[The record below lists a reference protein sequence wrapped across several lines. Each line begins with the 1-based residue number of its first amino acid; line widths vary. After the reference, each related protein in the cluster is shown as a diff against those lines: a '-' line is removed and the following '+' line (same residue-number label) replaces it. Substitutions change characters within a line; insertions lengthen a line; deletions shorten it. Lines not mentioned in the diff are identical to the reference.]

1 MAYIGKSPSGSGVR
15 TRYYFTQTSGGGTS
29 ISGTDDN
36 GKTLTYTDGEYMD
49 VYLNGVLL
57 VHGTDYGTGTAN
69 TISSL
74 AALASGDVVEVV
86 VYDIF
91 NVAKINNEAV
101 RKRYY
106 KTASGSET
114 SISGADDSGATITF
128 PANAEIE
135 VKLNGVA
142 LVQGTDYNTTS
153 ANTVGGL
160 SALSAGQVV
169 EVVVYER
176 FVLGDTVSKAD
187 GGAFLNA
194 VSIDNINIDGNT
206 ISSTDTNGD
215 ITLDPDGTGD
225 VVVASGNLGVGTT
238 SPGTRI
244 TAQTVATLDGTDGGA
259 IELTVG
265 GSSAGELFSS
275 SSETVLSEYRS
286 NKPLAFRTNNT
297 ERMRIDSSG
306 DIGIGTA
313 SITNTSGYRNI
324 HIDSPTSG
332 VIMRMYANG
341 THVGQIQSASDQLQF
356 NAITDISMVFKQNN
370 TEVFRVHSDGHIR
383 VGQTSVSTPG
393 QGNQTVGGSFRNDG
407 RVYLSAA
414 SAYSLGLNRNGD
426 GELTN
431 FSRQGVFK
439 GSINISTSAV
449 SYNTSS
455 DHRLKENIADM
466 TGAITR
472 VKSLAPKRFNFIAD
486 DSVTVDG
493 FLAHEAQ
500 TVVPEAVTGTHNEVD
515 DDGNAVMQG
524 IDQAKLVPLLTGA
537 LQEAIAKIETL
548 EAKVTALE
556 NA

>member
-15 TRYYFTQTSGGGTS
+15 TRYYFTQSSGGGTS

-114 SISGADDSGATITF
+114 SISVDDSGATITF

-187 GGAFLNA
+187 GGTFLGNVGFSGTLTAGTTSLDGAVTINESSADVDFRVESNGNA
-194 VSIDNINIDGNT
+194 HMLFVDGGNDRVGIGTNSTTNT
-206 ISSTDTNGD
+206 LQVQGNGARFVNSADTDALHLFGYNSSNHADISLYT
-215 ITLDPDGTGD
+215 
-225 VVVASGNLGVGTT
+225 ASGNNNVKIST
-238 SPGTRI
+238 SEHSFF
-244 TAQTVATLDGTDGGA
+244 DGGF
-259 IELTVG
+259 V
-265 GSSAGELFSS
+265 
-275 SSETVLSEYRS
+275 
-286 NKPLAFRTNNT
+286 
-297 ERMRIDSSG
+297 
-306 DIGIGTA
+306 GIGYTA
-313 SITNTSGYRNI
+313 
-324 HIDSPTSG
+324 
-332 VIMRMYANG
+332 
-341 THVGQIQSASDQLQF
+341 SASDWS
-356 NAITDISMVFKQNN
+356 AAMKA
-370 TEVFRVHSDGHIR
+370 HIQGSKGLT
-383 VGQTSVSTPG
+383 VKST
-393 QGNQTVGGSFRNDG
+393 GGSVKRQWLFGIRN
-407 RVYLSAA
+407 
-414 SAYSLGLNRNGD
+414 
-426 GELTN
+426 
-431 FSRQGVFK
+431 
-439 GSINISTSAV
+439 
-449 SYNTSS
+449 
-455 DHRLKENIADM
+455 
-466 TGAITR
+466 
-472 VKSLAPKRFNFIAD
+472 
-486 DSVTVDG
+486 
-493 FLAHEAQ
+493 
-500 TVVPEAVTGTHNEVD
+500 
-515 DDGNAVMQG
+515 
-524 IDQAKLVPLLTGA
+524 
-537 LQEAIAKIETL
+537 
-548 EAKVTALE
+548 
-556 NA
+556 

>member
-36 GKTLTYTDGEYMD
+36 GKTLTYTDGEYVD

-169 EVVVYER
+169 EIVVYER

-187 GGAFLNA
+187 GGTFGKPLG
-194 VSIDNINIDGNT
+194 IDGDGAT
-206 ISSTDTNGD
+206 VLTVDRATS
-215 ITLDPDGTGD
+215 DGTIID
-225 VVVASGNLGVGTT
+225 VQRGGSSL
-238 SPGTRI
+238 
-244 TAQTVATLDGTDGGA
+244 GA
-259 IELTVG
+259 IGSTSSKMTVG
-265 GSSAGELFSS
+265 GTVSGDSHLRFGQTSGVPTIQPANNSAALSDNTVSLGQSGYRFKDLFLGGGAYIGGTGAANYLDDVEEGTFTATLNGGSGHPATRLTTTGYYQKVNQMVYINFNFNNVTTTSYSGQISVFGLPFTCGESGRQVFTVGSYYTASFSS
-275 SSETVLSEYRS
+275 SV
-286 NKPLAFRTNNT
+286 
-297 ERMRIDSSG
+297 G
-306 DIGIGTA
+306 
-313 SITNTSGYRNI
+313 SIFG
-324 HIDSPTSG
+324 HIS
-332 VIMRMYANG
+332 
-341 THVGQIQSASDQLQF
+341 VG
-356 NAITDISMVFKQNN
+356 N
-370 TEVFRVHSDGHIR
+370 TEVYILGIVSAGGWEDIAHSA
-383 VGQTSVSTPG
+383 
-393 QGNQTVGGSFRNDG
+393 GSSRYLQLSG
-407 RVYLSAA
+407 VYRA
-414 SAYSLGLNRNGD
+414 S
-426 GELTN
+426 
-431 FSRQGVFK
+431 
-439 GSINISTSAV
+439 
-449 SYNTSS
+449 
-455 DHRLKENIADM
+455 
-466 TGAITR
+466 
-472 VKSLAPKRFNFIAD
+472 
-486 DSVTVDG
+486 
-493 FLAHEAQ
+493 
-500 TVVPEAVTGTHNEVD
+500 
-515 DDGNAVMQG
+515 
-524 IDQAKLVPLLTGA
+524 
-537 LQEAIAKIETL
+537 
-548 EAKVTALE
+548 
-556 NA
+556 

>member
-1 MAYIGKSPSGSGVR
+1 MSYIGKSPSGSGVR

-169 EVVVYER
+169 EIVVYER

-187 GGAFLNA
+187 GG
-194 VSIDNINIDGNT
+194 T
-206 ISSTDTNGD
+206 
-215 ITLDPDGTGD
+215 
-225 VVVASGNLGVGTT
+225 
-238 SPGTRI
+238 
-244 TAQTVATLDGTDGGA
+244 
-259 IELTVG
+259 
-265 GSSAGELFSS
+265 FSS
-275 SSETVLSEYRS
+275 SVGFNGGATFPDSAELVFGTGSDFKISHNGSKTKLEDTGTGNLEIRGTNIEFYSGDGGET
-286 NKPLAFRTNNT
+286 LAKLTDDGAAELYHNNT
-297 ERMRIDSSG
+297 KRIETTTAGVSVTAGSASAPGYSFTTDTSTGMYLPSADNLGLAVAGGERITINNQGQMAHTANTADYAYVVHNDGNNTNRYGIRITCGSDTGSG
-306 DIGIGTA
+306 TNYLVGFRDGDGNSVG
-313 SITNTSGYRNI
+313 SITFSGSTTS
-324 HIDSPTSG
+324 
-332 VIMRMYANG
+332 
-341 THVGQIQSASDQLQF
+341 F
-356 NAITDISMVFKQNN
+356 
-370 TEVFRVHSDGHIR
+370 
-383 VGQTSVSTPG
+383 
-393 QGNQTVGGSFRNDG
+393 
-407 RVYLSAA
+407 
-414 SAYSLGLNRNGD
+414 
-426 GELTN
+426 
-431 FSRQGVFK
+431 
-439 GSINISTSAV
+439 
-449 SYNTSS
+449 NTSS
-455 DHRLKENIADM
+455 DHRLKENVADM
-466 TGAITR
+466 TGAIAR
-472 VKSLAPKRFNFIAD
+472 VKQLAPKRFNFIRHPNT
-486 DSVTVDG
+486 TVDG
-493 FLAHEAQ
+493 FLAHETQ
-500 TVVPEAVTGTHNEVD
+500 TVVPEAITGTHNEVD
-515 DDGNAVMQG
+515 DDGNAVYQA
-524 IDQAKLVPLLTGA
+524 IDQAKLVPLLVGA
-537 LQEAIAKIETL
+537 LKESIAKIETL
-548 EAKVTALE
+548 ETEMTALKARVTALE
-556 NA
+556 DA

>member
-1 MAYIGKSPSGSGVR
+1 MSYIGKSPSGSGVR

-142 LVQGTDYNTTS
+142 LVQGTDYNTTT

-187 GGAFLNA
+187 GGTFGSA
-194 VSIDNINIDGNT
+194 VAVNGDLTVD
-206 ISSTDTNGD
+206 TDTLHVDASANVVRVGK
-215 ITLDPDGTGD
+215 TSGGVTTDGWQLSAG
-225 VVVASGNLGVGTT
+225 ASHYAIPSGQYFILNRTT
-238 SPGTRI
+238 SGAATMIDFRSENSSKGGITYNGTNVSFTSGSNNVFNQSGI
-244 TAQTVATLDGTDGGA
+244 SFDNGSNYLDDYEEGTWTPD
-259 IELTVG
+259 L
-265 GSSAGELFSS
+265 GSSVGS
-275 SSETVLSEYRS
+275 SSEFGKYTKVGNTVFIQGTLNVAS
-286 NKPLAFRTNNT
+286 NTNGNH
-297 ERMRIDSSG
+297 MQ
-306 DIGIGTA
+306 
-313 SITNTSGYRNI
+313 ITNFPFTGSGAQGDRGGFFIRYTDYGDVFWLHFNG
-324 HIDSPTSG
+324 SNTTTGVYTKSG
-332 VIMRMYANG
+332 GALTYANMSG
-341 THVGQIQSASDQLQF
+341 KRLDFAGF
-356 NAITDISMVFKQNN
+356 Y
-370 TEVFRVHSDGHIR
+370 
-383 VGQTSVSTPG
+383 SVP
-393 QGNQTVGGSFRNDG
+393 
-407 RVYLSAA
+407 
-414 SAYSLGLNRNGD
+414 
-426 GELTN
+426 
-431 FSRQGVFK
+431 
-439 GSINISTSAV
+439 
-449 SYNTSS
+449 
-455 DHRLKENIADM
+455 
-466 TGAITR
+466 
-472 VKSLAPKRFNFIAD
+472 
-486 DSVTVDG
+486 
-493 FLAHEAQ
+493 
-500 TVVPEAVTGTHNEVD
+500 
-515 DDGNAVMQG
+515 
-524 IDQAKLVPLLTGA
+524 
-537 LQEAIAKIETL
+537 
-548 EAKVTALE
+548 
-556 NA
+556 

>member
-1 MAYIGKSPSGSGVR
+1 MSYIGKSPSGSGVR

-74 AALASGDVVEVV
+74 AALANGDVVEVV

-187 GGAFLNA
+187 GGTFGSAVGFSDGVTIDDDGAAPLTVDRATSDGAVVDVQKDGSSVGVIGVVNSDLYIADNESCGIRFTGSELRPVTHTGANA
-194 VSIDNINIDGNT
+194 DNT
-206 ISSTDTNGD
+206 IDLGD
-215 ITLDPDGTGD
+215 GSVRYKDLYLGGNLYIGGTGSANALDDYEEGTWTPTYDSGYPGGSPEEVNAGCQYVKVGNIVHITGKIEARNDGTTMQLGGLPFA
-225 VVVASGNLGVGTT
+225 VA
-238 SPGTRI
+238 
-244 TAQTVATLDGTDGGA
+244 
-259 IELTVG
+259 
-265 GSSAGELFSS
+265 SS
-275 SSETVLSEYRS
+275 SSASCSVSHNSHTAR
-286 NKPLAFRTNNT
+286 K
-297 ERMRIDSSG
+297 ERLDAGTSVIRWVFSGTSSG
-306 DIGIGTA
+306 
-313 SITNTSGYRNI
+313 
-324 HIDSPTSG
+324 
-332 VIMRMYANG
+332 
-341 THVGQIQSASDQLQF
+341 
-356 NAITDISMVFKQNN
+356 
-370 TEVFRVHSDGHIR
+370 
-383 VGQTSVSTPG
+383 
-393 QGNQTVGGSFRNDG
+393 
-407 RVYLSAA
+407 
-414 SAYSLGLNRNGD
+414 
-426 GELTN
+426 
-431 FSRQGVFK
+431 
-439 GSINISTSAV
+439 
-449 SYNTSS
+449 
-455 DHRLKENIADM
+455 
-466 TGAITR
+466 
-472 VKSLAPKRFNFIAD
+472 
-486 DSVTVDG
+486 
-493 FLAHEAQ
+493 
-500 TVVPEAVTGTHNEVD
+500 
-515 DDGNAVMQG
+515 
-524 IDQAKLVPLLTGA
+524 
-537 LQEAIAKIETL
+537 
-548 EAKVTALE
+548 LE
-556 NA
+556 NQFFAATYVTS

>member
-36 GKTLTYTDGEYMD
+36 GKTLTYTDGEYVD

-142 LVQGTDYNTTS
+142 LVQGTDYNTTT

-187 GGAFLNA
+187 GGTFL
-194 VSIDNINIDGNT
+194 GNVGFSGT
-206 ISSTDTNGD
+206 TTGLDLNGD
-215 ITLDPDGTGD
+215 
-225 VVVASGNLGVGTT
+225 
-238 SPGTRI
+238 
-244 TAQTVATLDGTDGGA
+244 
-259 IELTVG
+259 
-265 GSSAGELFSS
+265 
-275 SSETVLSEYRS
+275 
-286 NKPLAFRTNNT
+286 RTHP
-297 ERMRIDSSG
+297 RR
-306 DIGIGTA
+306 
-313 SITNTSGYRNI
+313 
-324 HIDSPTSG
+324 
-332 VIMRMYANG
+332 
-341 THVGQIQSASDQLQF
+341 
-356 NAITDISMVFKQNN
+356 
-370 TEVFRVHSDGHIR
+370 
-383 VGQTSVSTPG
+383 
-393 QGNQTVGGSFRNDG
+393 
-407 RVYLSAA
+407 
-414 SAYSLGLNRNGD
+414 
-426 GELTN
+426 
-431 FSRQGVFK
+431 
-439 GSINISTSAV
+439 
-449 SYNTSS
+449 
-455 DHRLKENIADM
+455 
-466 TGAITR
+466 
-472 VKSLAPKRFNFIAD
+472 
-486 DSVTVDG
+486 
-493 FLAHEAQ
+493 
-500 TVVPEAVTGTHNEVD
+500 
-515 DDGNAVMQG
+515 
-524 IDQAKLVPLLTGA
+524 
-537 LQEAIAKIETL
+537 
-548 EAKVTALE
+548 
-556 NA
+556 

>member
-1 MAYIGKSPSGSGVR
+1 MSYIGKSPSGSGVR

-36 GKTLTYTDGEYMD
+36 GKTLTYTDGEYVD

-187 GGAFLNA
+187 GGTFL
-194 VSIDNINIDGNT
+194 GNVGF
-206 ISSTDTNGD
+206 SG
-215 ITLDPDGTGD
+215 TLT
-225 VVVASGNLGVGTT
+225 AGTT
-238 SPGTRI
+238 S
-244 TAQTVATLDGTDGGA
+244 LDGAVTINESSADVDFRVESNGNANMLFVDGGNDK
-259 IELTVG
+259 V
-265 GSSAGELFSS
+265 
-275 SSETVLSEYRS
+275 
-286 NKPLAFRTNNT
+286 
-297 ERMRIDSSG
+297 
-306 DIGIGTA
+306 GIGTNSPDTLLHITGA
-313 SITNTSGYRNI
+313 STTTY
-324 HIDSPTSG
+324 DAT
-332 VIMRMYANG
+332 A
-341 THVGQIQSASDQLQF
+341 VGGQDTAATLQIQNTDNSADVFSAIDF
-356 NAITDISMVFKQNN
+356 NTNN
-370 TEVFRVHSDGHIR
+370 DRVVNRIVSGH
-383 VGQTSVSTPG
+383 GNTTS
-393 QGNQTVGGSFRNDG
+393 N
-407 RVYLSAA
+407 
-414 SAYSLGLNRNGD
+414 
-426 GELTN
+426 
-431 FSRQGVFK
+431 
-439 GSINISTSAV
+439 
-449 SYNTSS
+449 
-455 DHRLKENIADM
+455 
-466 TGAITR
+466 
-472 VKSLAPKRFNFIAD
+472 
-486 DSVTVDG
+486 G
-493 FLAHEAQ
+493 FLAFVTENSGTPAEAMRINSSGQ
-500 TVVPEAVTGTHNEVD
+500 VLIGDAP
-515 DDGNAVMQG
+515 
-524 IDQAKLVPLLTGA
+524 P
-537 LQEAIAKIETL
+537 TL
-548 EAKVTALE
+548 PVHC
-556 NA
+556 

>member
-142 LVQGTDYNTTS
+142 LVQGTDYNTTT
-153 ANTVGGL
+153 ANTVAGL